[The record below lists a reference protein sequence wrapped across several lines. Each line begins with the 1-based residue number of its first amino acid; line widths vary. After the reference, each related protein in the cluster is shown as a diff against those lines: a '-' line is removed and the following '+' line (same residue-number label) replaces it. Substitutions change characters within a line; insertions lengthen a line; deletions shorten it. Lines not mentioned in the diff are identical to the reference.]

1 MPTIEKSIVDASKL
15 KTTTHLPTDE
25 TSQILSR
32 MKQMQRYL
40 ADLSDQATYTQ
51 LFDRFIEKLIESWVS
66 PFWQAA
72 KSEETTAKR
81 Y

>member
-1 MPTIEKSIVDASKL
+1 MPTIEKSIGVASKL
-15 KTTTHLPTDE
+15 RSTTHLPTDE

-32 MKQMQRYL
+32 IKQMQRYL
-40 ADLSDQATYTQ
+40 ADLSDQATYSQ
-51 LFDRFIEKLIESWVS
+51 LFDRFVEKLIESFVR

-72 KSEETTAKR
+72 KSDEATAKR

>member
-1 MPTIEKSIVDASKL
+1 MPTIEKSVEKANKL
-15 KTTTHLPTDE
+15 KSTTHLPTDE

-40 ADLSDQATYTQ
+40 ADLNDQATYTQ
-51 LFDRFIEKLIESWVS
+51 LFDRFIEKTSESWVG
-66 PFWQAA
+66 PFWQASKA
-72 KSEETTAKR
+72 DEATSKR